1 MATDFVTI
9 AGDKHSEAPRTLSEP
24 VPQPLTLFD
33 QFGLWGNLGVSLLGF
48 TGAIF
53 VLAPGGTGTPLL
65 SLAAAGTAIVVG
77 TLLGTLPVAL
87 TAAQGA
93 RTGAPAM
100 VLLRGLFGTR
110 LSYLPTAANIA
121 QCLGWG
127 VFELVTIAT
136 AAHTVE
142 PGLPKTGYVL
152 IAGVATGLLTIRPL
166 GAIRVLRK
174 YAASVVMVVLVY
186 LLVQMAR
193 QPLPAL
199 GHGTWSGFWS
209 ATDTVV
215 AVAISFFP
223 LAADYTRHSRT
234 PGRAFAGAIAGY
246 SATQVLCYVIG
257 LLALVTVARDDPNR
271 IYGAFIALPA
281 GTLAF
286 AVLAVRELDQSFAN
300 VYSTAVS
307 TQNLRPLWD
316 RRILAGA
323 ITVVTTAGALWL
335 NIADYEN
342 FLDLLGSVFVPMSA
356 VLIVDYFVIH
366 RGRWDLSRDAGTRWL
381 MLVPW
386 GAGFVMYQ
394 LINPGYIQ
402 WWVRMWADIAS
413 LVHFTPQGWMSASI
427 LSFAVAGVVTLL
439 AGVPS
444 WARARSAPAPD
455 PE

>member
-1 MATDFVTI
+1 MAADFVTFT
-9 AGDKHSEAPRTLSEP
+9 GDKHSEAPRTLSEP
-24 VPQPLTLFD
+24 VPQPLSLID

-53 VLAPGGTGTPLL
+53 VLQPGGAGTPLL

-87 TAAQGA
+87 AATQGA

-136 AAHTVE
+136 AAHTVA
-142 PGLPKTGYVL
+142 PALLKTGYVL

-166 GAIRVLRK
+166 GAIRVLRR
-174 YAASVVMVVLVY
+174 YAATVVLIVLVY

-199 GHGTWSGFWS
+199 SHGTWSGFWS

-215 AVAISFFP
+215 AVAISWVP
-223 LAADYTRHSRT
+223 LAADYTRHSRS
-234 PGRAFAGAIAGY
+234 PGRAFAGALAGY

-257 LLALVTVARDDPNR
+257 LLALVTVARDDTSR

-281 GTLAF
+281 GSLAF
-286 AVLAVRELDQSFAN
+286 AVLAARELDQSFAN

-316 RRILAGA
+316 RRVLAVTIAA
-323 ITVVTTAGALWL
+323 ITTAGALWL

-356 VLIVDYFVIH
+356 VLIADYFVIR
-366 RGRWDLSRDAGTRWL
+366 RGRWDLSEHAGTRW
-381 MLVPW
+381 
-386 GAGFVMYQ
+386 AGFVMYQ
-394 LINPGYIQ
+394 LINPGYIG
-402 WWVRMWADIAS
+402 WWVRMWSDVAR
-413 LVHFTPQGWMSASI
+413 LVHFTAQSWMSASI
-427 LSFAVAGVVTLL
+427 LSFAVSGAVTLL
-439 AGVPS
+439 TGLINIAHG
-444 WARARSAPAPD
+444 R
-455 PE
+455 